1 MPPDFITRRRPR
13 KRRRKADDEERTVH
27 PSARTQARRH
37 GLTDLQRAVGNR
49 TVERTLARRRNQ
61 PTADRRPRPISAKLS
76 YALAPRRG
84 KKGENT
90 DKDKKG
96 DQVETASTQAGV
108 AGRVPMTH
116 LSGKEWAAKFPTS
129 VELSDLNSTFR
140 AKVQKYLE
148 ALRKAGAKV
157 EILGTRRPK
166 ERTYIMHWAWRI
178 ARQGF
183 DPRRVPAMPRLNIDW
198 WHGEA
203 SRSKVAAQAM
213 VNAFGLNRLSE
224 PPALTSHHN
233 EGKAIDLR
241 ISWAGDLRIKDG
253 QGQMRTIST
262 RPRDTTNAE
271 LMAVGASYG
280 VFHAIDADKVKV
292 HWSIDGK

>member
-1 MPPDFITRRRPR
+1 MPPSFITRRRPR
-13 KRRRKADDEERTVH
+13 KRRRKADDEERTTHH
-27 PSARTQARRH
+27 PTPAQARRH
-37 GLTDLQRAVGNR
+37 GLADLQRAVGNR
-49 TVERTLARRRNQ
+49 TVQRTLARRRSE
-61 PTADRRPRPISAKLS
+61 PTSLAKRSRRS
-76 YALAPRRG
+76 RG
-84 KKGENT
+84 DT

-96 DQVETASTQAGV
+96 DQAETTGTRAGV

-116 LSGKEWAAKFPTS
+116 LSGKEWAEKFPTS
-129 VELSDLNSTFR
+129 KNLNDLDPTFR

-157 EILGTRRPK
+157 DILATKRPK
-166 ERTYIMHWAWRI
+166 ERTYIMHWAWQI

-183 DPRRVPAMPRLNIDW
+183 DPRRVPAMPRINIDW

-213 VNAFGLNRLSE
+213 VNAFRLNRLSE
-224 PPALTSHHN
+224 PPALISHHN

-253 QGQMRTIST
+253 LGQMRTIRT
-262 RPRDTTNAE
+262 RPRDATNAE
-271 LMAVGASYG
+271 LMALGASYG

-292 HWSIDGK
+292 HWSVDGK